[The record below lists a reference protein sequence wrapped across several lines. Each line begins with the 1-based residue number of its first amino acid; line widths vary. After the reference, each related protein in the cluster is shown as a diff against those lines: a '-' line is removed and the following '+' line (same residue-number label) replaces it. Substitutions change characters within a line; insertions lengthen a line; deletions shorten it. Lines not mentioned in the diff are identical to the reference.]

1 MQQPKKTRTRES
13 GVSEVIG
20 AVLLISI
27 GVTAAAVIGVAVLSQ
42 PTPVKIP
49 ALDAIISSTGHT
61 IQILHNGGDTLQSAA
76 IQILVDGTA
85 EPFEK
90 GGDPSWQSWSIGETL
105 TYVDPN
111 PTGAK
116 SVQIV
121 FTGASSPAIL
131 ASAFFGANGMPL
143 ASRTITATA
152 GSGGTISPLGAV
164 GVIYGDSQQ
173 FNITPSFGYYIVD
186 VDVDGSSVG
195 VVSNYTFPSVTS
207 DHSISATFA
216 LSQFTITPTAG
227 LNGTISPGTPQTVTY
242 FNPLTFT
249 ISPNTGYY
257 IANVLIDGSSVGN
270 VSSFTFMNVTSAQTI
285 SATFAINTYTIN
297 ATAGS
302 NGAISPSGLV
312 PVNYGANQSF
322 TITNNTGYY
331 ISSVLVDGSSVAA
344 VSPYNFTNVQANHNI
359 SATFAGL
366 QYTINAT
373 AGFNGA
379 ISPSGLV
386 PVSYGAGQSF
396 TITPNT
402 GYYTA
407 SILVNGAPVVGPPE
421 TGNPVYSFS
430 NVIVNQNISATFNAT
445 PTITA
450 LSPAAGPVGGGT
462 VVIITGS
469 GFTGVTAVKFG
480 STPATSY
487 TFINDTSI
495 TATAPSGSLGTA
507 AITVSINTV
516 NSATVPADIYT
527 YTTPLTAISAITG
540 TPTVGSTLTAGTLS
554 PAGATATY
562 QWKYSTTP
570 SGTYNAISGA
580 ISNTY
585 IVAAAYLGDYL
596 EVFATGTGS
605 YTGTVN
611 STATS
616 QITTPLTSIGTIT
629 GTPTVGSTLT
639 AGTLSPAGATA
650 NYQWEYSTT
659 PAGTYTTISGAT
671 SNTYVVAGT
680 YVNDYLEVV
689 ATGTSPYTGSV
700 TSAASGQIAA
710 EPLTGITAI
719 TGTAQVGSTLGVG
732 TLSPVGATAT
742 YQWEWCATSGGTY
755 ANIAGATGTTYVV
768 AGTYVNDYLEVVA
781 TGTSPYTGSVTSAAS
796 GPIAAESLTG
806 ITAITGTAQV
816 GSTLGVGTLSP
827 AGATATYQWEWCA
840 TSGGTYANIA
850 GATGTTYIVAAT
862 YVNDY
867 IKVVATGTSPYTGTA
882 TSAASGP
889 IAAEPLS
896 GITAITG
903 TVQVGQQ
910 LTAGTLSPSGA
921 TATYQ
926 WQRSTTA
933 TGTYTAISGATLTTY
948 TPVAGDGGYYI
959 EVVATGSNGYTNSVT
974 SADVGPVTI
983 VPSTQTFTSSGT
995 LTIPQGAI
1003 NVQYCV
1009 VGGGG
1014 GGGYYGGGGGAGGF
1028 LTGTVTVASLS
1039 SYTVT
1044 VGGGGNGATS
1054 AAVGSSGTA
1063 SVLGTT
1069 ISAAGGGGGGSSSA
1083 TATIRT
1089 GANGGSGG
1097 GGVRT
1102 GTNYGTGNTPATT
1115 PSQGNNGGSGN
1126 TNGANYLGGGGG
1138 GTGGAGTT
1146 ATTTVGGPGG
1156 AGSTCTI
1163 NSGTYAGGGGGGVYS
1178 TYTAGTATY
1187 GGGAGG
1193 KGAVGNPGTTN
1204 TGGGG
1209 GGGGYTSPAGGT
1221 SYAGGTGGSGIVVV
1235 KYT

>member
-302 NGAISPSGLV
+302 
-312 PVNYGANQSF
+312 
-322 TITNNTGYY
+322 
-331 ISSVLVDGSSVAA
+331 
-344 VSPYNFTNVQANHNI
+344 
-359 SATFAGL
+359 
-366 QYTINAT
+366 
-373 AGFNGA
+373 NGA

-710 EPLTGITAI
+710 EP
-719 TGTAQVGSTLGVG
+719 
-732 TLSPVGATAT
+732 
-742 YQWEWCATSGGTY
+742 
-755 ANIAGATGTTYVV
+755 
-768 AGTYVNDYLEVVA
+768 
-781 TGTSPYTGSVTSAAS
+781 
-796 GPIAAESLTG
+796 LTG